1 MIVDIDKLKTK
12 LINEKFLRS
21 SKWKCIT
28 LEPSYILY
36 VMTSVL
42 CNFYYQ
48 NLLIKKTCQ
57 TNSENEINTNT
68 ICDDEK
74 AGLTFIAFANSWIYP
89 PTSWCGAVCT
99 IFAIIW
105 SDKVG
110 KRRRPLL
117 LIPICGL
124 ALQSAL
130 ACVYSG
136 FWNFSAPSILIIQCL
151 VRIFSGGSTIF
162 FLTTELYITDTTSQE
177 NYTERFGTFAF
188 LRVVCLTFSNAV
200 SGFLL
205 NTFGFFRA
213 FLLCTILSI
222 IAFVL
227 GFLLIDDVSVPI
239 QKEQNIWNIIKSEN
253 ITDSLKIIFKKRYI
267 QVDRIIFITMCVALV
282 TIGIL
287 QTG

>member
-177 NYTERFGTFAF
+177 NYTERF
-188 LRVVCLTFSNAV
+188 S
-200 SGFLL
+200 S
-205 NTFGFFRA
+205 
-213 FLLCTILSI
+213 
-222 IAFVL
+222 
-227 GFLLIDDVSVPI
+227 FLLIDDVSVPI

-287 QTG
+287 QTVPLIDMWFDASHAITRSEVSKIIDEDEHGICVLILYLFLFKR